1 MRRTIGGLYQM
12 THGSIVLGAALLLA
26 CATVPATSQTTADT
40 RAHVD
45 TSVSTQTIYPAQS
58 QDAGEQGSVV
68 LSVNVARDG
77 MPMHIR
83 VAQSSGFA
91 DLDAAAIETAL
102 NWHYVPATHDGEPHP
117 QEIDVRVVYQLPQAP
132 AAAH

>member
-1 MRRTIGGLYQM
+1 MTYRSIG
-12 THGSIVLGAALLLA
+12 LGAALLLA
-26 CATVPATSQTTADT
+26 WATVPAISQAADT

-45 TSVSTQTIYPAQS
+45 TSVSTETIYPQKS
-58 QDAGEQGSVV
+58 QDAGEQGNVV

-91 DLDAAAIETAL
+91 DLDTAAIETAM
-102 NWHYVPATHDGEPHP
+102 NWHYVPAMHDGEPHP
-117 QEIDVRVVYQLPQAP
+117 QEIDVRVVYELPQAP
-132 AAAH
+132 AAH